1 MKNQLKC
8 VTIPQ
13 VMENTQSE
21 LENKVAE
28 VLEQLLGMLSLE
40 GSFDIEETEEALY
53 VSIETDDAG
62 RLIGHQGETLTAMQ
76 QIINQI
82 MFRQMQE
89 PKRVILDV
97 SGWRKNK
104 EADLE
109 ARAKAWAEEVLETKQ
124 ELVLEPMPSWQR
136 RIVHMVVQ
144 NTEGLTSESVGEG
157 LDRHLVIRVNEQA

>member
-1 MKNQLKC
+1 M
-8 VTIPQ
+8 
-13 VMENTQSE
+13 
-21 LENKVAE
+21 ENKVAE

-40 GSFDIEETEEALY
+40 GSFDIEETDEAVL

-62 RLIGHQGETLTAMQ
+62 RLIGHQGETLTALQ

-82 MFRQMQE
+82 MFRQMEE

-109 ARAKAWAEEVLETKQ
+109 ARAKGWIEEVLETGK
-124 ELVLEPMPSWQR
+124 ELALEPMPSWQR

-144 NTEGLTSESVGEG
+144 NTAGVTSESVGEG
-157 LDRHLVIRVNEQA
+157 IERHLVIRVDDQA

>member
-1 MKNQLKC
+1 
-8 VTIPQ
+8 
-13 VMENTQSE
+13 MEE
-21 LENKVAE
+21 KVGE

-40 GSFDIEETEEALY
+40 GSFDIEETDEVVR

-62 RLIGHQGETLTAMQ
+62 RLIGHQGETLTALQ

-82 MFRQMQE
+82 MFRQME
-89 PKRVILDV
+89 SPKRVILDV

-109 ARAKAWAEEVLETKQ
+109 ERAKGWVEEVLESK
-124 ELVLEPMPSWQR
+124 ESMELEPMPSWQR

-144 NTEGLTSESVGEG
+144 NTDGVTSESVGEG
-157 LDRHLVIRVNEQA
+157 ENRHLVISIDDNA